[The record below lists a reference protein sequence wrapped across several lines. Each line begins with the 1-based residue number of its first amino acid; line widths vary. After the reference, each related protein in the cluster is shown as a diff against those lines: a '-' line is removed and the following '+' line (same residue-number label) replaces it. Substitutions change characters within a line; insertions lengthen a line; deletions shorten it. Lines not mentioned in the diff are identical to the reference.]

1 MSTKKIVTI
10 LILANSFALSIVI
23 SVWLY
28 QFSDNKA
35 EAIIEAV
42 LALAFIST
50 IVIDII
56 ASFNKDVRDFIDRL

>member
-1 MSTKKIVTI
+1 MSTKKLVTI

-23 SVWLY
+23 SAWLY
-28 QFSDNKA
+28 QVSDNKV
-35 EAIIEAV
+35 EAIIESV

>member
-23 SVWLY
+23 SIWLY

-42 LALAFIST
+42 LALAFISI

>member
-1 MSTKKIVTI
+1 MSTKKLVTI

-23 SVWLY
+23 SAWLY
-28 QFSDNKA
+28 QVSDNKV

-42 LALAFIST
+42 LVLAFIST

>member
-1 MSTKKIVTI
+1 MLTKKLVTI

-23 SVWLY
+23 SAWLY
-28 QFSDNKA
+28 QVSDNKV

-42 LALAFIST
+42 LVLAFIST